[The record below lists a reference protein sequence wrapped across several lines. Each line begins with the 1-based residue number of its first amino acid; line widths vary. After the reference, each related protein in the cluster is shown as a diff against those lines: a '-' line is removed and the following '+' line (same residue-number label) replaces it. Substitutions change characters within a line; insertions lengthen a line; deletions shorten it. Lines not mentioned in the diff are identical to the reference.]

1 VIAASV
7 PTAERATTVDSRAPR
22 WVLAAAAG
30 IAAIA
35 HVPVIGPHLEEAP
48 YMGVLFVVLT
58 AACAFLAL
66 AALVRGGRAVYLLT
80 VLTCG
85 LAVLGYVATRLV
97 AFPMLADDVGNW
109 LEPLG
114 VVSIVSES
122 IAVAAAVVALRRR
135 SRRGAVAA

>member
-1 VIAASV
+1 
-7 PTAERATTVDSRAPR
+7 
-22 WVLAAAAG
+22 VLAAAAAV
-30 IAAIA
+30 AAIA

-58 AACAFLAL
+58 AACAVLGV

-85 LAVLGYVATRLV
+85 LAVLGYAATRLV

-122 IAVAAAVVALRRR
+122 IAVAAALVGLRRGSLR
-135 SRRGAVAA
+135 TAP